1 MGAVRW
7 TYNQTVTHLNS
18 PETKGRQSIKEV
30 RALCVNNEATRTAW
44 AKNVPYD
51 VRDEGARDAKKAVGS
66 NMAKQRIRK
75 KQGLSH
81 CFKLRY
87 RRKKFSAQETLVV
100 HSKHW
105 SHPRGLY
112 YDLLGKS
119 GSKLKSAE
127 TLPVK
132 LEYDIRLM
140 RTRLNEYYLCIPL
153 GTSSRIDN
161 QEPDPTAPCVIALDP
176 GVRTFMTGYDASGR
190 VIEWAVGD
198 TTRIHR
204 LSKEIDSL
212 HKRWGDVAH
221 ARRYKMKRAA
231 LRIRQELRNLVDEVH
246 RKLSKWLCE
255 SYRVVL
261 IPLFE
266 TQQMVKKGHRRLN
279 SKTAR
284 AMCTWSHFR
293 FRQTLMSKAKM
304 YPHTLIVETTEEF
317 TSKTC
322 GGCGVLN
329 NKLGGKKIFTCGS
342 CGFRS
347 DRDFNGARNILIR
360 HLTVTGASP

>member
-1 MGAVRW
+1 MPLKRRRSNSSELSTHASHPLTNKTTLPDNSLTSKKRTRTTSSSPIPGAVSTSSGKGLKPFWTPLSTDWSKRLWSCTETDCVALGPTSWTPYLQKLAQNSWFTVHQTVPRTTHGSLPTTSLPLRQSLWRDITAGGPQTIVADAVEKPDKPKKPPPMRVRKFRVFPTVEQQQTIKTWMGAVRW

-119 GSKLKSAE
+119 G
-127 TLPVK
+127 
-132 LEYDIRLM
+132 
-140 RTRLNEYYLCIPL
+140 
-153 GTSSRIDN
+153 
-161 QEPDPTAPCVIALDP
+161 
-176 GVRTFMTGYDASGR
+176 
-190 VIEWAVGD
+190 
-198 TTRIHR
+198 
-204 LSKEIDSL
+204 
-212 HKRWGDVAH
+212 
-221 ARRYKMKRAA
+221 
-231 LRIRQELRNLVDEVH
+231 
-246 RKLSKWLCE
+246 
-255 SYRVVL
+255 
-261 IPLFE
+261 
-266 TQQMVKKGHRRLN
+266 
-279 SKTAR
+279 
-284 AMCTWSHFR
+284 
-293 FRQTLMSKAKM
+293 
-304 YPHTLIVETTEEF
+304 
-317 TSKTC
+317 
-322 GGCGVLN
+322 
-329 NKLGGKKIFTCGS
+329 
-342 CGFRS
+342 
-347 DRDFNGARNILIR
+347 
-360 HLTVTGASP
+360 